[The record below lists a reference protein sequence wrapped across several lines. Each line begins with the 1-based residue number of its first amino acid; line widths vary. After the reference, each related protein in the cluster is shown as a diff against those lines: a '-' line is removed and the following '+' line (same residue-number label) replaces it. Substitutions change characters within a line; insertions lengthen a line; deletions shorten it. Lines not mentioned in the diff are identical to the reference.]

1 MSLRVGIILPHL
13 APSQIKDEVFDIVDK
28 YATINDYSIFYEN
41 VTPNLRRCL
50 APIFNIADSKFF
62 TGRLVS
68 FSLQSSPF
76 LLKAYKHVEPILYLY
91 DIPWL
96 RGNTDFMENNRILR
110 NPNMKLVTRSTDY
123 AKAVKNYTGILPE
136 VKTLEQIMTEVY

>member
-13 APSQIKDEVFDIVDK
+13 APSQIKDEVFDMIDK
-28 YATINDYSIFYEN
+28 YATVHDYSIFYEN
-41 VTPNLRRCL
+41 VAPNLRRCL
-50 APIFNIADSKFF
+50 APIYNIADSKFF

-76 LLKAYKHVEPILYLY
+76 LLKAYKHVEPIIYLY

-96 RGNTDFMENNRILR
+96 RGSTDYIENNRILR
-110 NPNMKLVTRSTDY
+110 NPELKLITRSKDY
-123 AKAVKNYTGILPE
+123 ASLIKHYTGILPE
-136 VKTLEQIMTEVY
+136 VKTLEQIMTEV